1 MNIEKDIHPSII
13 AAMNGQQYETETTE
27 VTTDDGDTLE
37 VERFTFGDKE
47 PTLVDA
53 IKVIIDLSENTE
65 LCGDFFI
72 EAEEALNY
80 VAQRLDIN
88 NNQALMLALVI
99 NNFAD
104 QRIDMN
110 DFGRHLRC
118 TPIALLPYLKE
129 MDVLEERGFV
139 VCNHSGDRPTYRIPY
154 YILEAL
160 NDNKVPE
167 QRQLSGLS
175 CEELINELD
184 KIFDQRS
191 DHELTYEGLRL
202 RVKSLLNSN
211 LELRFVEQVMS
222 YEISD
227 DEIIALLFMCSQCV
241 LFSDNHILMHQL
253 SQFYERRREW
263 SMLHQ
268 QLKNEKSKL
277 QLLGLIEHA
286 HDGGFNDSNA
296 FCLTMKAKRALFTE
310 LDVKLD
316 DEDRPQRGMMRHSD
330 ITAHQLFYDEAT
342 SRQVNELTGLLSE
355 DNYQKI
361 RQRLQ
366 DIMQVNVSEIK
377 SKWVGD
383 SEKNIKALFDD
394 YRKKVKDCKLT
405 PILLFN
411 EADAIINRRQE
422 MAERGVD
429 KMENSI
435 QNIILQEMEMLD
447 GILIA
452 TTNLEQ
458 NMDKAFERR
467 FLYKIKFN
475 KPTIEARQHIWQSM
489 IPTLSTDAA
498 SQLAALY
505 DFSGGQ
511 IENIARH
518 HAIDCILHGDDADDL
533 QSLITHCDQ
542 ERLEK
547 KVRRVGF

>member
-241 LFSDNHILMHQL
+241 LFSG
-253 SQFYERRREW
+253 EE
-263 SMLHQ
+263 
-268 QLKNEKSKL
+268 
-277 QLLGLIEHA
+277 
-286 HDGGFNDSNA
+286 
-296 FCLTMKAKRALFTE
+296 
-310 LDVKLD
+310 
-316 DEDRPQRGMMRHSD
+316 
-330 ITAHQLFYDEAT
+330 
-342 SRQVNELTGLLSE
+342 
-355 DNYQKI
+355 
-361 RQRLQ
+361 
-366 DIMQVNVSEIK
+366 
-377 SKWVGD
+377 
-383 SEKNIKALFDD
+383 
-394 YRKKVKDCKLT
+394 
-405 PILLFN
+405 
-411 EADAIINRRQE
+411 
-422 MAERGVD
+422 
-429 KMENSI
+429 
-435 QNIILQEMEMLD
+435 
-447 GILIA
+447 
-452 TTNLEQ
+452 
-458 NMDKAFERR
+458 
-467 FLYKIKFN
+467 
-475 KPTIEARQHIWQSM
+475 
-489 IPTLSTDAA
+489 
-498 SQLAALY
+498 
-505 DFSGGQ
+505 
-511 IENIARH
+511 
-518 HAIDCILHGDDADDL
+518 
-533 QSLITHCDQ
+533 
-542 ERLEK
+542 
-547 KVRRVGF
+547 